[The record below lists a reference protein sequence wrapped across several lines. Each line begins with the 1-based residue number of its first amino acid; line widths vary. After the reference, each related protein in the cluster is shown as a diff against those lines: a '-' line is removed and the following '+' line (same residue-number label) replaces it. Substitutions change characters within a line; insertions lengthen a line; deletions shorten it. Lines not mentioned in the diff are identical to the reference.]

1 MRKQGIKMR
10 AVLLLAT
17 AALVVSPVLTVTAAA
32 TKKDVSSAK
41 DKKSA
46 LEQEKKKTEEAIQSL
61 QGLKSDTESYVR
73 ELDSKM
79 DTLQAQLTELEDHI
93 SGKEK
98 SIEETGI
105 KLKEAQETEEKQYA
119 SMKKRIRYM
128 YEKGDS
134 SYLNLLLGSHSLSEL
149 LNRAE
154 YVSKISE
161 YDRKM
166 LNQYVATKE
175 SIAEN
180 KKKLETEK
188 TELQDMKV
196 QTEAKQDSVQLLLD
210 EKNQELQKVNAQI
223 GEKSAQAKAYEDDI
237 KAQETKIAQME
248 AEIKKKEEE
257 ERAAKA
263 AKEAARKAA
272 EEAAKK
278 AAAAAGKTYKP
289 SSKGD
294 TSTKTTTTAGSSKLR
309 WPCPS
314 SGRITSGYGSRK
326 SPTAGAS
333 SNHKGIDISASSGSS
348 IVAAAGGTVSIATYS
363 YSAGNYVV
371 INHGNGLSTVYMHCS
386 QLLVS
391 AGDTVKAGQTIA
403 KVGSTGYSTGSHLHF
418 AVRKNGSYVNPSSYV
433 SP

>member
-1 MRKQGIKMR
+1 MKKQGLKIR
-10 AVLLLAT
+10 AALFLVT
-17 AALVVSPVLTVTAAA
+17 AALASSPVLTSVAAA

-46 LEQEKKKTEEAIQSL
+46 LEQEKKKTEEAIKSL
-61 QGLKSDTESYVR
+61 QGLKSNTESYVK
-73 ELDSKM
+73 ELDTKMNDLQSQVTKLENNISSK
-79 DTLQAQLTELEDHI
+79 Q
-93 SGKEK
+93 K
-98 SIEETGI
+98 SIDETAV
-105 KLKEAQETEEKQYA
+105 KLEEAQKTEKKQYA
-119 SMKKRIRYM
+119 SMKMRIKYM

-134 SYLNLLLGSHSLSEL
+134 SYLNLLLEARSLSEL

-166 LNQYVATKE
+166 LDQYVATKE
-175 SIAEN
+175 SIADS

-188 TELQDMKV
+188 AELQEMKT
-196 QTEAKQDSVQLLLD
+196 QTEAKQDSVQLLLN
-210 EKNQELQKVNAQI
+210 EKNKELQNVNAQI

-237 KAQETKIAQME
+237 KA
-248 AEIKKKEEE
+248 AE
-257 ERAAKA
+257 
-263 AKEAARKAA
+263 EAARKAA
-272 EEAAKK
+272 
-278 AAAAAGKTYKP
+278 AAGKTNN
-289 SSKGD
+289 STAKGN
-294 TSTKTTTTAGSSKLR
+294 TGSTTTTSTGSSSLR
-309 WPCPS
+309 WPCPA
-314 SGRITSGYGSRK
+314 SGRITSGFGKRK

-333 SNHKGIDISASSGSS
+333 SNHKGIDISASTGSS

-371 INHGNGLSTVYMHCS
+371 VNHGNGLSTVYMHCS